1 MSEYLEMTVIIAL
14 VAAFVVLLVRK
25 WGIDEW
31 MQVHGDGVMAK
42 LFSCLFCMSF
52 WACVIISLVV
62 VLVTDEG
69 IYVLCPFAAVPM
81 TRLLQL

>member
-31 MQVHGDGVMAK
+31 MQVHGDRIMSQ
-42 LFSCLFCMSF
+42 LFGCLFCMSF
-52 WACVIISLVV
+52 WACFIIMLAVV
-62 VLVTDEG
+62 MVTDEW
-69 IYVLCPFAAVPM
+69 IYVLCPFAAAPI
-81 TRLLQL
+81 TRMMQI